1 MARFVTSLASGWT
14 PERAFAYMSDFSNAR
29 EWDPSVVAARSLAPG
44 GPRLG
49 SAYELTV
56 AMGGGRRLTLRYL
69 ISELGPGAVEL
80 LAESRWLRSRDRI
93 TVAEESGGCRVTY
106 DARLTLRGIA
116 RPLSPLLA
124 PSFRR
129 TATRALVSLR
139 RILSQP

>member
-1 MARFVTSLASGWT
+1 MARFVASLASGWT
-14 PERAFAYMSDFSNAR
+14 PERAIAYMSDFSNAR
-29 EWDPSVVAARSLAPG
+29 EWDPSVVAARSLDPG
-44 GPRLG
+44 PPRLG

-56 AMGGGRRLTLRYL
+56 AMGERRLTLRYA
-69 ISELGPGAVEL
+69 ITELSGMAVEL

-93 TVAEESGGCRVTY
+93 TVTEASSGSWVTY
-106 DARLTLRGIA
+106 DARLTLRGLA

-124 PSFRR
+124 RSFRR

>member
-29 EWDPSVVAARSLAPG
+29 EWDPSVVEARSLDA
-44 GPRLG
+44 GPPHLG

-56 AMGGGRRLTLRYL
+56 ATGERRRLTLRYAVT
-69 ISELGPGAVEL
+69 ELRGMAVEL
-80 LAESRWLRSRDRI
+80 VAQTRWLISRDRI
-93 TVAEESGGCRVTY
+93 TVTPDAGGCRVGY
-106 DARLTLRGIA
+106 DARLSLRGLA
-116 RPLSPLLA
+116 RPLSPLLG
-124 PSFRR
+124 PSFHG

>member
-14 PERAFAYMSDFSNAR
+14 AERAFAYMSDFSNAR
-29 EWDPSVVAARSLAPG
+29 EWDPSVVAARSLDPG
-44 GPRLG
+44 APRLG
-49 SAYELTV
+49 AAFDLTV
-56 AMGGGRRLTLRYL
+56 AMGGDRRLALHYVISDLR
-69 ISELGPGAVEL
+69 PGEVEF

-93 TVAEESGGCRVTY
+93 RVTEDFDGCRVSY
-106 DARLTLRGIA
+106 DARLTLRGVA

-139 RILSQP
+139 RILSEP